1 MVFNSFG
8 HCTCPIIK
16 YNTITHC
23 PMLVDCCVG
32 FVWLV
37 SLHRS
42 SQSLILDPADVTC
55 MHIFIW
61 IAKGMEVNEALQPCI
76 ATHTPSYAIPP
87 RIQMVWLIVVF
98 ILLSLFPLP
107 SPPIAHFLPRNHMKW
122 GFVGQ
127 SNDPH
132 PSSTHDN
139 RSPSPIDCCVCCFG
153 GRRVPLGEAEPPKP
167 PEAGTPTPPFW
178 PKIGRTEINPA
189 PWLV

>member
-1 MVFNSFG
+1 MVFNSLG

-55 MHIFIW
+55 IHIFIW
-61 IAKGMEVNEALQPCI
+61 IAKGMEVNKALQPCI
-76 ATHTPSYAIPP
+76 PTHTPSYAVPP
-87 RIQMVWLIVVF
+87 QIQMVWLIVVF

-107 SPPIAHFLPRNHMKW
+107 SPRRPPIFTSKWYELGVLWSIKWFPSILHPR
-122 GFVGQ
+122 Q
-127 SNDPH
+127 SIFITDWLL
-132 PSSTHDN
+132 
-139 RSPSPIDCCVCCFG
+139 CV
-153 GRRVPLGEAEPPKP
+153 L
-167 PEAGTPTPPFW
+167 
-178 PKIGRTEINPA
+178 I
-189 PWLV
+189 